1 VSVGEEVGKGVR
13 GSEGREG
20 RRVLPPWI
28 YCPRCGSR
36 IELREVT
43 EPDSLEA
50 MREQGYTA
58 MARGACECGAV
69 VVLCYQPL
77 PASPTFSLFM
87 DIYQPEAVRQ
97 ILIASRPRNA

>member
-1 VSVGEEVGKGVR
+1 
-13 GSEGREG
+13 
-20 RRVLPPWI
+20 
-28 YCPRCGSR
+28 
-36 IELREVT
+36 
-43 EPDSLEA
+43 
-50 MREQGYTA
+50 

-97 ILIASRPRNA
+97 ILISSRPRNA